1 MLLVIIF
8 GMAEKVFWLLVVLI
22 FSSVA
27 TESRG
32 AVGLFSTKWTGFL
45 GKFRNNH
52 LTPCPSPDLYRPL
65 GTFPLKGKE
74 KEFLYL
80 MRGVI

>member
-8 GMAEKVFWLLVVLI
+8 GMAENVFLLLVVLI

-32 AVGLFSTKWTGFL
+32 AVGIYGTKWTGFL

-52 LTPCPSPDLYRPL
+52 LTPVPSP
-65 GTFPLKGKE
+65 
-74 KEFLYL
+74 
-80 MRGVI
+80 